1 MKQPEKPIHFEKND
15 ETLLGDSPV
24 KNPQSHGLAKRGVR
38 SVKSRFRS
46 LEDFLDSEL
55 GNVVPRSHP
64 SLGWQIE
71 QSAFV
76 LNTPKKGPGGNTP
89 YLRLRGEQ
97 FLNLPLPSGKCATST
112 DSGR

>member
-1 MKQPEKPIHFEKND
+1 MKEPEKAIHIGRND
-15 ETLLGDSPV
+15 ETVLWDSPG
-24 KNPQSHGLAKRGVR
+24 KNPQSRGLAKRGVR

-46 LEDFLDSEL
+46 LEDFLDSKL
-55 GNVVPRSHP
+55 GNLVPRGHP